1 MSKAIKYIIWFLVG
15 QATQVIL
22 AILAKVSFM
31 SRPIWF
37 CVAGGFILTVA
48 IIVGVR
54 MNTEEKP
61 KTYLEWAEGKET

>member
-1 MSKAIKYIIWFLVG
+1 MKAVRYLAWFCMG
-15 QATQVIL
+15 QVVQIVL